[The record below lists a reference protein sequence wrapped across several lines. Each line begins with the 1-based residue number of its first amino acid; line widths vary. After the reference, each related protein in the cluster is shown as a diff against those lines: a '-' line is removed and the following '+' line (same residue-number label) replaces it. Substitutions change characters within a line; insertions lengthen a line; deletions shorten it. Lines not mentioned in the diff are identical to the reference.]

1 MVAAG
6 ALTMDAKDRE
16 VGTYPLSLSVSVSV
30 SGESTN
36 TYFPEVFE
44 DLNAVMYVKHM
55 G

>member
-1 MVAAG
+1 MVTAG
-6 ALTMDAKDRE
+6 ALTMDAKGRE
-16 VGTYPLSLSVSVSV
+16 MGTYPLSLSVSI